1 MKKSS
6 LYLLLLVLGAAL
18 PLAFFIPFVAAEGL
32 DVPLFLAQLFAN
44 RISGFFAMDVLVS
57 GVVTI
62 VFILVESRRLALSSG
77 PWCLLGLLV
86 GVSLALPLFLWLRQR
101 HLEAAPTREGPAR
114 AVRAG
119 A

>member
-1 MKKSS
+1 MKTSR
-6 LYLLLLVLGAAL
+6 LYVLLLVLGAAL

-44 RISGFFAMDVLVS
+44 RISSFFAMDVLVS
-57 GVVTI
+57 GGVTI
-62 VFILVESRRLALSSG
+62 VFILVESRRLALRAG
-77 PWCLLGLLV
+77 PWCLLGLVV

-101 HLEAAPTREGPAR
+101 HLESAPDREGPAR
-114 AVRAG
+114 ALRVG